1 MPLSTAQNVDLLVAD
16 LESVAAFC
24 QNALSQCQA
33 VIEQLKPHHSTHQS
47 RANRSAVTSSIHLP
61 STSHLTSAQV
71 SNANFLIGQGSSN
84 QPCHTSFASLGIR
97 WDGEDYNSN
106 QGTEASIFDLSAKV
120 RNNIATNSL
129 VGSTDSNIKSL
140 AVSNFRK
147 NSGAEHAV
155 HAGGSSATKKEGQ
168 SHEYK
173 WTDTSCAENLNKGE
187 KLSITPEFTMEIIGV
202 SDDSMGLPIKNQA
215 LLKSNDSLK
224 KSNRGPLLAFESELD
239 SSEGHSTGSSTK
251 SAFRLPFKDRSKSV
265 NSSMEVECTDSVRS
279 EILLGF
285 NATTLKIEEEDES
298 FSKPDVCIPSPKSQ
312 LQTSSFS
319 RSTNA
324 LKERAKRTSL
334 TSAVLASVKENEDG
348 TENSR
353 SMLTKNI
360 VAASQLR
367 TSGRKQRRTLKSHEG
382 FRWYYLWF
390 LLPAYDHRG
399 KYLQEEGFELKDLE
413 NLNFRK
419 IGFHPKSLFNT
430 AWDFCATIVF
440 ILFIWFVPYFISF
453 GVDESHTFW
462 VSLVM
467 SAVFAV
473 DAVISVLT
481 PVPKIPPSTLCT
493 AREYEMMRPSL
504 SEWVRVNL
512 ALNLVIIPLAVIPFD
527 IFFSKVEFAHGLL
540 LLRLL
545 WTFRLPAM
553 SSRCAILKKA
563 QGKLDA
569 LTASSISKVI
579 PIACGILTFIHL
591 NACSLY
597 YFGRINGFAGWHV
610 FFEHIGHATEFQF
623 YSLCFYH
630 SVGNM
635 FPLSLIVQTETE
647 HLVQSVFIV
656 SAAILYAT
664 FLGAI
669 SSATLSVNPAGRMYA
684 QKVDEL
690 NDYVKWKNL
699 SAETEKRLLR
709 YYETKYRGKYF
720 VEESLLA
727 EMNESLRAEI
737 LLQNTKSLIEKVPF
751 LQRRENDG
759 RDEIFMG
766 RIATA
771 LHSQYYV
778 EGDYVTKQ
786 GENGLDMFF
795 ILSGKLDVLV
805 DGVKKVTLFD
815 GAYIGEVALISKVLR
830 TATVQAAKPSI
841 LYRLTY
847 NDFHT
852 VLAEF
857 PDMRARI
864 QALASEREQMILAR
878 ELSNARANVEKT
890 E

>member
-1 MPLSTAQNVDLLVAD
+1 MPLSAAHNVDALVAD

-33 VIEQLKPHHSTHQS
+33 VIDQLKPQRSTHQS
-47 RANRSAVTSSIHLP
+47 RTNRSAVTSSIHLP
-61 STSHLTSAQV
+61 STSHLTSGQV
-71 SNANFLIGQGSSN
+71 SNANFLIGQGS
-84 QPCHTSFASLGIR
+84 HASFASLGIR

-106 QGTEASIFDLSAKV
+106 QGNEASIFDLSAKV
-120 RNNIATNSL
+120 RNNIAATPGSL
-129 VGSTDSNIKSL
+129 VGSTDSNIKCL
-140 AVSNFRK
+140 TVNNFRK
-147 NSGAEHAV
+147 NSGAHENAA

-173 WTDTSCAENLNKGE
+173 WTDTSGAENLNKVD
-187 KLSITPEFTMEIIGV
+187 KLTATPEFAVEIIGV
-202 SDDSMGLPIKNQA
+202 SDDSMGLPIRNKA
-215 LLKSNDSLK
+215 LLKSND
-224 KSNRGPLLAFESELD
+224 GPMLAFESEFD

-251 SAFRLPFKDRSKSV
+251 SAFRLPFKDRPKSV

-279 EILLGF
+279 EILPGF
-285 NATTLKIEEEDES
+285 HVTTLKIEEEDEPFAKS
-298 FSKPDVCIPSPKSQ
+298 EMSLPSPKSQ
-312 LQTSSFS
+312 LQNPSFS
-319 RSTNA
+319 RSTNPS
-324 LKERAKRTSL
+324 KERAKRTSV
-334 TSAVLASVKENEDG
+334 TSAVLPSVKESEDG

-360 VAASQLR
+360 IAASQLR
-367 TSGRKQRRTLKSHEG
+367 TSRRKHQRPTVKSHED

-399 KYLQEEGFELKDLE
+399 NYLQEEGFELKDLE
-413 NLNFRK
+413 TLNFRK
-419 IGFHPKSLFNT
+419 IGLHPKSLFNT
-430 AWDFCATIVF
+430 AWDFFATILF

-453 GVDESHTFW
+453 DVDESHSFW

-481 PVPKIPPSTLCT
+481 PIPKMAPSTLCT

-504 SEWVRVNL
+504 SEWVRANL
-512 ALNLVIIPLAVIPFD
+512 ALSLIIIPLAVIPFD

-563 QGKLDA
+563 QAKLDT

-610 FFEHIGHATEFQF
+610 FFEHIEHATEFQF

-647 HLVQSVFIV
+647 HLVQSIFIV

-805 DGVKKVTLFD
+805 DGVKKVSLFD

-857 PDMRARI
+857 PDMKARM

-878 ELSNARANVEKT
+878 ELSNARANVE
-890 E
+890 

>member
-1 MPLSTAQNVDLLVAD
+1 MPLSTAHNVDLLVAD

-33 VIEQLKPHHSTHQS
+33 VIDQLKPHHATRQS

-61 STSHLTSAQV
+61 STSHLTSGQV
-71 SNANFLIGQGSSN
+71 SNANFLVGQGSWNHQS
-84 QPCHTSFASLGIR
+84 HTSFASLGIR

-106 QGTEASIFDLSAKV
+106 QGTDASIFDLSAKV
-120 RNNIATNSL
+120 RNNIPASSL
-129 VGSTDSNIKSL
+129 VGSTDSNIKCL
-140 AVSNFRK
+140 AVNNFRK
-147 NSGAEHAV
+147 NSGAHEHAV
-155 HAGGSSATKKEGQ
+155 HAGGSSAAKKEGQ
-168 SHEYK
+168 SNEYK

-187 KLSITPEFTMEIIGV
+187 KLTITPEFTMEIIGV

-265 NSSMEVECTDSVRS
+265 NSSMEVECTESVRS

-285 NATTLKIEEEDES
+285 NATTLKIEEEDEP
-298 FSKPDVCIPSPKSQ
+298 FAKPDVCIPSPKSQ

-319 RSTNA
+319 RSTNPS
-324 LKERAKRTSL
+324 KERAKRPSL
-334 TSAVLASVKENEDG
+334 TSGVLASVRESEDG

-360 VAASQLR
+360 AAASQLR
-367 TSGRKQRRTLKSHEG
+367 TSRRKQRRTIKRHEG

-399 KYLQEEGFELKDLE
+399 NYLQEEGFELKDLE

-453 GVDESHTFW
+453 GEDESRTFW

-481 PVPKIPPSTLCT
+481 PIPKIPPSTLCT

-512 ALNLVIIPLAVIPFD
+512 ALNLVIIPLAAIPFD
-527 IFFSKVEFAHGLL
+527 IIFSKVEFAHGLL

-597 YFGRINGFAGWHV
+597 YFG
-610 FFEHIGHATEFQF
+610 
-623 YSLCFYH
+623 
-630 SVGNM
+630 
-635 FPLSLIVQTETE
+635 ETCR
-647 HLVQSVFIV
+647 
-656 SAAILYAT
+656 
-664 FLGAI
+664 
-669 SSATLSVNPAGRMYA
+669 NGRMYA

-857 PDMRARI
+857 PDMKARI

>member
-419 IGFHPKSLFNT
+419 IGF
-430 AWDFCATIVF
+430 
-440 ILFIWFVPYFISF
+440 

-727 EMNESLRAEI
+727 EMNESLRA
-737 LLQNTKSLIEKVPF
+737 
-751 LQRRENDG
+751 RRENDG